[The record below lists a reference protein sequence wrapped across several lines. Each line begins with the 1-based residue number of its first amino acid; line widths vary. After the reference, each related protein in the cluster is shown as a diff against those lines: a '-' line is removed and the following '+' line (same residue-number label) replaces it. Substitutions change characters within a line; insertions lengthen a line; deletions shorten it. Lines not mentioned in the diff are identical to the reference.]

1 MARKAGS
8 HAEITGPAIQDA
20 ALRLFCQSGYA
31 ATSMRQIAAEVG
43 VRAGA
48 LYLYTPDKQ
57 TLLFDLLNDHM
68 LALRAAVD
76 LAICIYDG
84 GDAHGAISELE
95 KLMAEFEGDDAENVR
110 EEYPRAA
117 DERVRMIRAAAS

>member
-57 TLLFDLLNDHM
+57 TLLFDLLNDSSEKVN
-68 LALRAAVD
+68 LAAPRFKGKYETLSGNFETALREHIGKQTGSAVP
-76 LAICIYDG
+76 A
-84 GDAHGAISELE
+84 ELDKNTIE
-95 KLMAEFEGDDAENVR
+95 KLKGLGYIE
-110 EEYPRAA
+110 
-117 DERVRMIRAAAS
+117 